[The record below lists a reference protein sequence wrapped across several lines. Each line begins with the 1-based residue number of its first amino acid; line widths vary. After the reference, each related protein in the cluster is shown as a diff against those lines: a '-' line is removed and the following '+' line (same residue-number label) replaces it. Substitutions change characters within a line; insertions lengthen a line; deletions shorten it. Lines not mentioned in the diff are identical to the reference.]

1 MLQQLCNI
9 TSLVLLSYCFPLSLR
24 ILLVDSKLWYAVTV
38 LIQLSFLFF
47 YCDIVK
53 WVCASYRKTETCRCY
68 CSGMGSFAFMRSLK
82 RWTKRML
89 CGLHCINVCAAEG
102 GACEDLQIWRTAKE
116 EFLLWILLFL
126 AYVWKCCS
134 FHLSRAWCERLCSS
148 SREQV
153 TSPLTQTDMGAV
165 QVLLGQGFQNE
176 EESSSGKAA
185 WVAMQLL
192 CLESSCLLCGELP
205 SSSPSLFANEVKE
218 SVLPSVTDLKT
229 ANYWKITALTIR
241 AKTLTR

>member
-1 MLQQLCNI
+1 MSLCFLQENWD
-9 TSLVLLSYCFPLSLR
+9 LSL
-24 ILLVDSKLWYAVTV
+24 LLQWDGVLCIHEEPKEVDKANALWFALYKCLCSWGRCLWRPANMEDSK
-38 LIQLSFLFF
+38 
-47 YCDIVK
+47 
-53 WVCASYRKTETCRCY
+53 R
-68 CSGMGSFAFMRSLK
+68 
-82 RWTKRML
+82 
-89 CGLHCINVCAAEG
+89 
-102 GACEDLQIWRTAKE
+102 

-148 SREQV
+148 SREKV

-176 EESSSGKAA
+176 KESSSGKAA
-185 WVAMQLL
+185 WVAMQLP

-229 ANYWKITALTIR
+229 ANYWKITALTVR
-241 AKTLTR
+241 AKSLTR